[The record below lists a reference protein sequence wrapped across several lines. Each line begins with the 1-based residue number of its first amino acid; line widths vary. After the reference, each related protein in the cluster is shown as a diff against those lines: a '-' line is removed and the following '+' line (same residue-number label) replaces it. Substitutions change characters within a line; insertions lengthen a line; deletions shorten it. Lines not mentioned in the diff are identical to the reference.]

1 MSDQEKAD
9 LAKANRLLES
19 FSRIAETIN
28 TPQISF
34 ARRSQDILRI
44 ILDYLGVEH
53 GSIMMR
59 EGRNS
64 LVVQA
69 ASRPELVGCRQKLDS
84 GSVAAWVAKH
94 KEPLYLPDIDKDPR
108 FARRRSNDNQNSG
121 QYRKNALLS
130 APIIYKNKVTGII
143 NVTDKLGDQD
153 LGRQDIGRLLE
164 FGSVIISLL
173 VQQSLQEQV
182 RKQRNTLRQR
192 NQELQRQEQLRSD
205 LSRMLIHDLKGPLS
219 EVVANLDIL
228 SYSIPDDLREF
239 IESAQIG
246 CDKAT
251 RMLNNLI
258 TIDKIEEGGMKPIK
272 EQVQPESLVV
282 EALSGIKGVAKIREI
297 AIHQKLPAEPLPP
310 LRLDRVLILRVM
322 QNILTNAVGY
332 SPANTEIEFG
342 CRLLPDRPRFIEFY
356 VRDQGPGIPAGKHQA
371 IFEKYSRISDK
382 QDGLVGTGLG
392 LYFCK
397 LAMELHGG
405 EIGLES
411 ELGKGSL
418 FFFRLPIS

>member
-1 MSDQEKAD
+1 MSDKEKAE
-9 LAKANRLLES
+9 LAQANRLLDS
-19 FSRIAETIN
+19 FSRIAEAIN
-28 TPQISF
+28 TPHLTF
-34 ARRSQDILRI
+34 TRRSQTILRI

-59 EGRNS
+59 EGRNA
-64 LVVQA
+64 LVVRA
-69 ASRPELVGCRQKLDS
+69 ASRTELVGCRQKLDS

-108 FARRRSNDNQNSG
+108 FARRRNNSQGGG

-130 APIIYKNKVTGII
+130 VPIIYKNKVTGII

-173 VQQSLQEQV
+173 VQQGLQEQV
-182 RKQRNTLRQR
+182 RQQRNTLRQR
-192 NQELQRQEQLRSD
+192 NQELQRQEQLRAD

-228 SYSIPDDLREF
+228 SYSIPDELREF
-239 IESAQIG
+239 LESAQIG
-246 CDKAT
+246 CDKAA

-258 TIDKIEEGGMKPIK
+258 TIDKIEEGGLKPIR
-272 EQVQPESLVV
+272 EQVHPESLVA
-282 EALSGIKGVAKIREI
+282 EALSGIKGTAKIREI
-297 AIHQKLPAEPLPP
+297 AIHQKLPPEPLPP
-310 LRLDRVLILRVM
+310 IRLDRVLILRVM

-332 SPANTEIEFG
+332 SPPHTGIEFG
-342 CRLLPDRPRFIEFY
+342 CRLWPDNPRMMEFY
-356 VRDQGPGIPAGKHQA
+356 VQDQGPGIPASKHQA

-397 LAMELHGG
+397 LAVDLHGG

-411 ELGKGSL
+411 TLGQGSR
-418 FFFRLPIS
+418 FFFRLPLV